1 MFWFFRFSLN
11 VIRKVISESIYTYCL
26 AIQII
31 CFFLNTYYFF
41 SGFCLERKKKCK
53 KKEIKISLSWI
64 RIFHYSLVLVQ
75 KSSENLLWFGNLRST
90 IFDHLLKG
98 KLIAA
103 ATSTGALY
111 DWKKISFNFEKTKL
125 SKYKSWKIIKL
136 WPKNL
141 TKNEEENTLFN
152 LL

>member
-1 MFWFFRFSLN
+1 M
-11 VIRKVISESIYTYCL
+11 RKVISESIYTYCL

-31 CFFLNTYYFF
+31 CFFLNIHTT
-41 SGFCLERKKKCK
+41 SSPASVLREKKCK

-103 ATSTGALY
+103 ATSTGTLY
-111 DWKKISFNFEKTKL
+111 DWKKNIFQFWKNKTKQIQIMKNHQIMTKKFDKKWRR
-125 SKYKSWKIIKL
+125 KYLVQSIIRNRNFK
-136 WPKNL
+136 K
-141 TKNEEENTLFN
+141 
-152 LL
+152 